1 MKKLITTL
9 FAMGAMALSSCAP
22 TLYSADGAK
31 TKLQAKEYS
40 TEVLSYEEA
49 KVRIIGLN
57 YEAGKFTNAIY
68 AKKGADENFDFII
81 SFFFSSVDDADKF
94 LSANSNENLG
104 ILNTY
109 ADTNLGANLTKKVG
123 MTNNVAYVGSETAYT
138 VAFGNI

>member
-49 KVRIIGLN
+49 KVRIIGLYKSQSFIQTTFDHMFEHEDWLSY
-57 YEAGKFTNAIY
+57 YEWMS
-68 AKKGADENFDFII
+68 E
-81 SFFFSSVDDADKF
+81 
-94 LSANSNENLG
+94 SNED
-104 ILNTY
+104 
-109 ADTNLGANLTKKVG
+109 A
-123 MTNNVAYVGSETAYT
+123 
-138 VAFGNI
+138 